1 MGKIK
6 ISRKVEELTII
17 IRSYTSTKVDKS
29 KIMLDQNKLRIFEK
43 PKVEYTLRT
52 IKSLI
57 TSCKNALKEFKNLKI
72 NFIVT
77 DDNSSEENLAL
88 INDLLQNSGLEN
100 KIIKLNKNEFDK
112 IIKKKD
118 EKGNII
124 SEGMISNMRNILKS
138 LILTKNE
145 VKDLVYFAEDDYIHD
160 KNAISEMIYTFEKI
174 SSQIGKDIFICP
186 ADYPYLYNKIDDTRI
201 FLGNKRHWRTIKE
214 TLITFLTSKKMVI
227 KHWESLF
234 VMATLR
240 HHPMEKK
247 LHEIFEEEYCLSPLP
262 SLAMH
267 ATNIN
272 STYGIP
278 PNYDWKKNWEDNE
291 V

>member
-1 MGKIK
+1 MKVIKNKKKNSFLKKLFIKFSRKLGYEIIDQSDLYIPTLDKYANENLSSSQKHSITIPMGKIK

-100 KIIKLNKNEFDK
+100 KIIKLQKNEFDK

-214 TLITFLTSKKMVI
+214 TLITF
-227 KHWESLF
+227 
-234 VMATLR
+234 
-240 HHPMEKK
+240 
-247 LHEIFEEEYCLSPLP
+247 
-262 SLAMH
+262 
-267 ATNIN
+267 
-272 STYGIP
+272 
-278 PNYDWKKNWEDNE
+278 
-291 V
+291 

>member
-100 KIIKLNKNEFDK
+100 KIIKLQKNEFDK
-112 IIKKKD
+112 IIKKKM
-118 EKGNII
+118 KKV
-124 SEGMISNMRNILKS
+124 IL
-138 LILTKNE
+138 
-145 VKDLVYFAEDDYIHD
+145 F
-160 KNAISEMIYTFEKI
+160 
-174 SSQIGKDIFICP
+174 Q
-186 ADYPYLYNKIDDTRI
+186 
-201 FLGNKRHWRTIKE
+201 KE
-214 TLITFLTSKKMVI
+214 
-227 KHWESLF
+227 
-234 VMATLR
+234 
-240 HHPMEKK
+240 
-247 LHEIFEEEYCLSPLP
+247 
-262 SLAMH
+262 
-267 ATNIN
+267 
-272 STYGIP
+272 
-278 PNYDWKKNWEDNE
+278 
-291 V
+291 